1 MTQELDMSGLNAD
14 EETKALALD
23 IQLRIDALQDQR
35 YKLIQQ
41 ESRTDTTSKQDS
53 QFGYAISYLSDSID
67 ALQELLDDL
76 DVELDGKLHPFN
88 KFTIPPALLEP
99 QMVGVYDPS
108 DNFKNHQHIVVMT
121 AGNPDLKDE
130 KLIAS
135 TGLAVGRNI
144 RNTISQALLYAN
156 APMLLELYQL
166 ISDTEIHMESPAT
179 FLRFLGVLSSIADKL
194 NDDEVSRI
202 ERDLSLNTKE
212 TKE

>member
-14 EETKALALD
+14 EKTKALALD
-23 IQLRIDALQDQR
+23 IQ
-35 YKLIQQ
+35 
-41 ESRTDTTSKQDS
+41 SR
-53 QFGYAISYLSDSID
+53 ID

-76 DVELDGKLHPFN
+76 DVELDSELSPYKG
-88 KFTIPPALLEP
+88 FTIPPELLEP

-121 AGNPDLKDE
+121 AGNPDPRGG

-135 TGLAVGRNI
+135 AGHAVDGSI
-144 RNTISQALLYAN
+144 RDAISQALLYAN

-166 ISDTEIHMESPAT
+166 ISDTEIRMESPAT